1 MAQAASSPGMAREA
15 LSMRAVA
22 ELLDVHYETVRRA
35 VARGE
40 LEAFRVGRVLR
51 IRRDVV
57 RTYVLKR
64 RAQ

>member
-64 RAQ
+64 RS